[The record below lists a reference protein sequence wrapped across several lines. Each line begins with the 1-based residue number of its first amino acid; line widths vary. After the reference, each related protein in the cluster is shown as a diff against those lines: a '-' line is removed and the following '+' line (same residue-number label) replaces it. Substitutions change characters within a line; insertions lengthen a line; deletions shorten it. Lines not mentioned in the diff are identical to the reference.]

1 MSEGTKRKYKI
12 LEENKVKDV
21 PRKEQVKKD
30 GTIYLGKVSVC
41 VLAQA
46 LKTQI
51 QLLLP
56 YTLCIQTNFQR
67 YQEVVWGVLN
77 EERLFNV
84 RGTQDGTLHVIIQL
98 E

>member
-1 MSEGTKRKYKI
+1 MKMYQDNG
-12 LEENKVKDV
+12 
-21 PRKEQVKKD
+21 QVKKD
-30 GTIYLGKVSVC
+30 GTIYLGKPSLC
-41 VLAQA
+41 VLVQA

-56 YTLCIQTNFQR
+56 YTLCIQANFQR
-67 YQEVVWGVLN
+67 YQEVVSGVLN

-84 RGTQDGTLHVIIQL
+84 CGTHGRTPHVIVQL